1 MRGLNQGIPH
11 GVRFFL
17 SGFIWRGDK
26 LLTMDSR
33 VNNPTILINRILDG
47 DLEAFREIIREYE
60 RDAQSVVVALLENRE
75 GTRDL
80 VHQTFI
86 RVYQHLSRFD
96 PARGE
101 FRHWVKGIARHVV
114 QGEIRRRA
122 RENKRLGIYWEHL
135 RIRSE
140 ENDPEGET
148 ERLEILRRHVEVCV
162 GKLKGDYARI
172 IEMRYKNGEPMEEIA
187 RSMDRTIDTARRL
200 LSRARQ
206 LVRSCAQ
213 RQMAS
218 NP

>member
-1 MRGLNQGIPH
+1 MLLN
-11 GVRFFL
+11 
-17 SGFIWRGDK
+17 
-26 LLTMDSR
+26 MDSQ
-33 VNNPTILINRILDG
+33 VKNPTALIDRILDG

-60 RDAQSVVVALLENRE
+60 RDAQSVVISLLENRE

-101 FRHWVKGIARHVV
+101 FGHWVKGIARHVV

-135 RIRSE
+135 KIRSE

-162 GKLKGDYARI
+162 GKLKGDAAQI
-172 IEMRYKNGEPMEEIA
+172 IEMRYKNGESMEQIA
-187 RSMDRTIDTARRL
+187 KTMERTIDTARKL
-200 LSRARQ
+200 LSRARL
-206 LVRSCAQ
+206 LVRACAQ
-213 RQMAS
+213 RQLAL